1 MHRRWGKPSFNNSVI
16 KKLTLPQVYENYRSA
31 VALLSKIGFNA
42 QQVWDMSHAEINAWI
57 ESYLIQHGVKKKSLR
72 SDETVTSYVFRRRK
86 SQEKKGA

>member
-1 MHRRWGKPSFNNSVI
+1 M
-16 KKLTLPQVYENYRSA
+16 
-31 VALLSKIGFNA
+31 SKIGFNA

-86 SQEKKGA
+86 SQEKKGGRNAPFYFAFKQSLKEV

>member
-1 MHRRWGKPSFNNSVI
+1 M
-16 KKLTLPQVYENYRSA
+16 
-31 VALLSKIGFNA
+31 SKIGFNA

-86 SQEKKGA
+86 SQEKRGRNAFYFAFKQSLKEV